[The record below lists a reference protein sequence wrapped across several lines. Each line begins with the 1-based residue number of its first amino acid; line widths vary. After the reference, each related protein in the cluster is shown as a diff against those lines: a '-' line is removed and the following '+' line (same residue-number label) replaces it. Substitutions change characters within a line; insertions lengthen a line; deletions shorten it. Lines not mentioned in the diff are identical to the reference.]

1 MHPKVVPLYRR
12 WFRDEDHPYL
22 VLDRLVAGHVDS
34 QSVVLEI
41 GCGRTAP
48 LLRRLAPRARRVIGL
63 DVVRFEANPLMP
75 LLSASADA
83 VPLAG
88 NSIDLIFS
96 RSVLEHI
103 EHPARVFREWQRLLR
118 PGGRAIFLTPN
129 LWDYAS
135 IGSALIPSALHPVL
149 VQRLEGRSPED
160 TFPTFYRANTSFRIR
175 RLAREAGLNVE
186 RLEHLGQYP
195 SYLTFHPIPFALGT
209 GYSRLVG
216 LHGLRQL
223 RPWLLA
229 SLTKSS

>member
-1 MHPKVVPLYRR
+1 MHPKVVALYRR

-22 VLDRLVAGHVDS
+22 ILNRLVDCHVDA
-34 QSVVLEI
+34 QTVVLEI

-48 LLRRLAPRARRVIGL
+48 LLRGLAPRARRVIGL
-63 DVVRFEANPLMP
+63 DVVPFEANLPVTV
-75 LLSASADA
+75 LSASADA
-83 VPLAG
+83 VPLADE
-88 NSIDLIFS
+88 SVDLIFS

-103 EHPARVFREWQRLLR
+103 EHPLRVFREWQRLLR
-118 PGGRAIFLTPN
+118 PRGCAIFLTPN

-149 VQRLEGRSPED
+149 VERLEGRPPED

-175 RLAREAGLNVE
+175 KLAQEAGLSVE
-186 RLEHLGQYP
+186 HLEHLGQYP
-195 SYLTFHPIPFALGT
+195 SYLTFHPIPFTLGT

-216 LHGLRQL
+216 LNSLRQL

-229 SLTKSS
+229 SLTKAA